1 MNFKIYTF
9 FIVIYLILSSCK
21 NEPDL
26 KKNQSIQIQKN
37 TTKTEKEKIVE
48 IKNNFQRINAI
59 KKWSKKIVKELWQS
73 TEGGEATFFY
83 LDNNLEKITETNY
96 GEMGQNLTEYYF
108 ANNKLSFIYEKKM
121 NYNRPITYVK
131 ELNEEIED
139 GIYFDINK
147 SEITE
152 VRNYF
157 YDDELIK
164 QISTIKNVNRIKE
177 SLEIEYLRLIKKLE
191 FVKKIEKTKE

>member
-1 MNFKIYTF
+1 
-9 FIVIYLILSSCK
+9 
-21 NEPDL
+21 
-26 KKNQSIQIQKN
+26 
-37 TTKTEKEKIVE
+37 
-48 IKNNFQRINAI
+48 
-59 KKWSKKIVKELWQS
+59 
-73 TEGGEATFFY
+73 
-83 LDNNLEKITETNY
+83 
-96 GEMGQNLTEYYF
+96 
-108 ANNKLSFIYEKKM
+108 M